1 MFKCEAH
8 SVLCDGIVS
17 RVGGGFGISP
27 TITTLL
33 VTTVLPLILNCFK
46 KKENIEPE
54 DVPARV
60 VELHNKNS
68 KALHRRLSKAYKEQA
83 LKKGKEESTAT
94 GKPFKKKF
102 YELSDEA
109 ADRLAT
115 ATIQECITA
124 NSAVVSSFASAC

>member
-1 MFKCEAH
+1 MLKSEDH
-8 SVLCDGIVS
+8 PEVCDGIVS
-17 RVGGGFGISP
+17 RVGGGFGIDP
-27 TITTLL
+27 ATITVL
-33 VTTVLPLILNCFK
+33 VTTVLPLILSCFK
-46 KKENIEPE
+46 KKENLEPQ
-54 DVPARV
+54 DVSARV
-60 VELHNKNS
+60 VALHNKNS
-68 KALHRRLSKAYKEQA
+68 KALHRRLSKAYKDQA
-83 LKKGKEESTAT
+83 LKKGKEESAAT